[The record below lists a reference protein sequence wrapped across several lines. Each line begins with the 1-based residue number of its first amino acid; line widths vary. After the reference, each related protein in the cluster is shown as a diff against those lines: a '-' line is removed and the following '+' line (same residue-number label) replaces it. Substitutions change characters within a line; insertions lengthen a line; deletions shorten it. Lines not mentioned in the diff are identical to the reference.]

1 MLVAPA
7 TAEWNDAS
15 AFILVTRAKKARR
28 EIPMADAEIDTVR
41 DIWLPTEPSATAD
54 PRRNKAPVASTA
66 AVRST
71 TRPGSPR

>member
-1 MLVAPA
+1 
-7 TAEWNDAS
+7 
-15 AFILVTRAKKARR
+15 
-28 EIPMADAEIDTVR
+28 MADAEIDTVR